1 MDLFFRY
8 LILSLIVGGLFN
20 WLMKKPENL
29 EVKDTYIVCCP
40 IKFYIVFGLFF
51 LFSFGISL
59 FALYDYYKNSQIE
72 VIIIFILFGVGALF
86 FLSLLVLYKFK
97 KIFVYKDNIVVK
109 RLFRK
114 PLKCNFND
122 IIEVYDCVELVKVK
136 LKNGKSFKIDKIMVN
151 SDVLREKISVII

>member
-59 FALYDYYKNSQIE
+59 FALYDYYKNFYLIWGGSF
-72 VIIIFILFGVGALF
+72 IF
-86 FLSLLVLYKFK
+86 
-97 KIFVYKDNIVVK
+97 
-109 RLFRK
+109 
-114 PLKCNFND
+114 
-122 IIEVYDCVELVKVK
+122 
-136 LKNGKSFKIDKIMVN
+136 SFA
-151 SDVLREKISVII
+151 ISTL

>member
-40 IKFYIVFGLFF
+40 IKFYIVFGFFF

-72 VIIIFILFGVGALF
+72 VIIIFIFISLKKYLFIKII
-86 FLSLLVLYKFK
+86 LL
-97 KIFVYKDNIVVK
+97 
-109 RLFRK
+109 
-114 PLKCNFND
+114 
-122 IIEVYDCVELVKVK
+122 
-136 LKNGKSFKIDKIMVN
+136 
-151 SDVLREKISVII
+151 